1 MSTRRTFI
9 RQGGLTA
16 GGLATA
22 TALGAAVLP
31 AAGMSHPGHGAEGLS
46 AGTMNSTGTMNSAG
60 TMNSSGTGAA
70 GGVRI
75 SKMFVEPLSIEMEP
89 FPIALGVMTHL
100 DNAFVR
106 IVLENGIEGYGEAA
120 PIMTISGENQ
130 QTILG
135 TINSC
140 REFIVG
146 QEINNYRSIAY
157 TLKSAFWAQSAARCA
172 IEMALLDAWTKTLNI
187 PFSSFLGGTENRI
200 ETDYTISIVPPAQ
213 AKTEAVQL
221 AAEGYRTLK
230 TKVGINLTEDID
242 RVLAIHDGA
251 PRCEILV
258 DANQGYSPKT
268 ALRFINE
275 VVKHGIYPVLFE
287 QPVHKN
293 DLAGMKYVR
302 DNTEII
308 VCADESVFTRADAI
322 DIVRTGCADAINIKL
337 MKSCIIEALDI
348 AAIARSANLKLMIGC
363 MVETNLALGCAV
375 HFAAGVGGFEFVDL
389 DPSFDAS
396 ECPVKGGPV
405 YKAPY
410 WTIGPE
416 PGLGFLGRQ

>member
-22 TALGAAVLP
+22 TALGASVLP
-31 AAGMSHPGHGAEGLS
+31 AAGMALPLPGTAIGFPLPGEAEGIK
-46 AGTMNSTGTMNSAG
+46 
-60 TMNSSGTGAA
+60 
-70 GGVRI
+70 I
-75 SKMFVEPLSIEMEP
+75 SRMFAEPLSIEMEP

-135 TINSC
+135 TLNSC

-146 QEINNYRSIAY
+146 QDINNYRSIAY
-157 TLKSAFWAQSAARCA
+157 TIKSAFWAQSAARCA
-172 IEMALLDAWTKTLNI
+172 IEMALLDAYTKTLNI
-187 PFSSFLGGTENRI
+187 PFYRFLGGTEKRI
-200 ETDYTISIVPPAQ
+200 ETDYTVSIVPPLQ
-213 AKTEAVQL
+213 ARKEASEL
-221 AAEGYRTLK
+221 AAEGYRTIK
-230 TKVGINLTEDID
+230 TKVGINLTEDIE
-242 RVLAIHDGA
+242 RVLAIRDGA
-251 PRCEILV
+251 PGCGILI

-275 VVKHGIYPVLFE
+275 VVRQGIHPVLFE
-287 QPVHKN
+287 QPVLKS

-302 DNTEII
+302 DNTEVP
-308 VCADESVFTRADAI
+308 VCADESVFTAADAI
-322 DIVRTGCADAINIKL
+322 EIVRTGCADAINIKL

-396 ECPVKGGPV
+396 ECPVSGGPV

-410 WTIGPE
+410 WTLGPE
-416 PGLGFLGRQ
+416 PGLGFRFRQ

>member
-1 MSTRRTFI
+1 MTTRRTFI

-16 GGLATA
+16 GGLAAA
-22 TALGAAVLP
+22 TALGASVFP
-31 AAGMSHPGHGAEGLS
+31 AAELNSREQEGIK
-46 AGTMNSTGTMNSAG
+46 GIK
-60 TMNSSGTGAA
+60 
-70 GGVRI
+70 I
-75 SKMFVEPLSIEMEP
+75 SRMYAEPLSIAMEP

-135 TINSC
+135 TLNSC

-146 QEINNYRSIAY
+146 QDINNYRSIAR

-172 IEMALLDAWTKTLNI
+172 IEMALLDAYTKTLNI
-187 PFSSFLGGTENRI
+187 PFCRFLGGTENRV
-200 ETDYTISIVPPAQ
+200 ETDYTVSIVSPEE
-213 AKTEAVQL
+213 AKKEAIQL
-221 AAEGYRTLK
+221 AAEGYRTIK

-242 RVLAIHDGA
+242 RVLAIRDGA
-251 PRCEILV
+251 PGCGILI

-275 VVKHGIYPVLFE
+275 VVNHGIHPVLFE
-287 QPVHKN
+287 QPVLKS
-293 DLAGMKYVR
+293 DLAGMKFVR
-302 DNTEII
+302 DNTEVP
-308 VCADESVFTRADAI
+308 VCADESVFTAADAI
-322 DIVRTGCADAINIKL
+322 EVVRTGCADAINIKL
-337 MKSCIIEALDI
+337 MKSCLLESLDI

-363 MVETNLALGCAV
+363 MVETSLALGCAV
-375 HFAAGVGGFEFVDL
+375 HFAAGVGGFEFIDL

-396 ECPVKGGPV
+396 ECPVQGGPV
-405 YKAPY
+405 YRAPY

-416 PGLGFLGRQ
+416 PGLGFRSRQ

>member
-1 MSTRRTFI
+1 MTTRRTFI
-9 RQGGLTA
+9 KQGGLTA
-16 GGLATA
+16 GGLAAAST
-22 TALGAAVLP
+22 LGATVLP
-31 AAGMSHPGHGAEGLS
+31 AEAIISKGPGTAEG
-46 AGTMNSTGTMNSAG
+46 
-60 TMNSSGTGAA
+60 
-70 GGVRI
+70 VKI
-75 SKMFVEPLSIEMEP
+75 SKMFIEPLTIEMEP

-135 TINSC
+135 TLNSC

-146 QEINNYRSIAY
+146 QDINNYRSIAY
-157 TLKSAFWAQSAARCA
+157 TLKSAFWAQATARCA
-172 IEMALLDAWTKTLNI
+172 IEMALLDAYTKTLKI
-187 PFSSFLGGTENRI
+187 PFYRFLGGTENRV
-200 ETDYTISIVPPAQ
+200 ETDYTIAIVPAEQ
-213 AKTEAVQL
+213 AKKEAAEL
-221 AAEGYRTLK
+221 AASGFRVIK
-230 TKVGINLTEDID
+230 TKVGVNLKEDVD
-242 RVLAIHDGA
+242 RVLAIRDGA
-251 PRCEILV
+251 PDCGILI

-275 VVKHGIYPVLFE
+275 VVNHGIYPVMFE
-287 QPVHKN
+287 QPVHKD

-302 DNTEII
+302 DNTEIL
-308 VCADESVFTRADAI
+308 VGADESVFTRADAI
-322 DIVRTGCADAINIKL
+322 NIVRTGCADAINIKL

-375 HFAAGVGGFEFVDL
+375 HFAAGVGGFEFIDL
-389 DPSFDAS
+389 DPSFDIS
-396 ECPVKGGPV
+396 ECPVSGGPV
-405 YKAPY
+405 YSAPC

-416 PGLGFLGRQ
+416 HGLGFRSRQQALGKRQ

>member
-9 RQGGLTA
+9 KQGGLTA

-22 TALGAAVLP
+22 TALGASVLHP
-31 AAGMSHPGHGAEGLS
+31 AEAGFAGRKAAEGIK
-46 AGTMNSTGTMNSAG
+46 
-60 TMNSSGTGAA
+60 
-70 GGVRI
+70 I
-75 SKMFVEPLSIEMEP
+75 SRMFVEPLSIEMDP

-135 TINSC
+135 TLNSC

-146 QEINNYRSIAY
+146 QDINNYRAISY
-157 TLKSAFWAQSAARCA
+157 TLKSAFWAQATARCA
-172 IEMALLDAWTKTLNI
+172 VEMALLDAYTKTLKI
-187 PFSSFLGGTENRI
+187 PFYRFLGGTETKV
-200 ETDYTISIVPPAQ
+200 ETDYTIAIVPAEQ
-213 AKTEAVQL
+213 AKKEALQL
-221 AAEGYRTLK
+221 ASEGFRVIK
-230 TKVGINLTEDID
+230 TKVGTSLKEDVE
-242 RVLAIHDGA
+242 RVLAIRDGA
-251 PRCEILV
+251 PGCGILI

-275 VVKHGIYPVLFE
+275 VVNQGIYPVMFE

-302 DNTEII
+302 DNTEIL
-308 VCADESVFTRADAI
+308 VGADESVFTRADAI
-322 DIVRTGCADAINIKL
+322 NIVRTGCADAINIKL

-389 DPSFDAS
+389 DPSFDIS
-396 ECPVKGGPV
+396 ECPVGGGPV
-405 YKAPY
+405 YSAPF

-416 PGLGFLGRQ
+416 PGLGFASR

>member
-9 RQGGLTA
+9 KQGGLTA

-22 TALGAAVLP
+22 TVLTSSMLP
-31 AAGMSHPGHGAEGLS
+31 DEGFYS
-46 AGTMNSTGTMNSAG
+46 RKTGEMQG
-60 TMNSSGTGAA
+60 IK
-70 GGVRI
+70 I
-75 SKMFVEPLSIEMEP
+75 SKMFIEPINIEMEP

-100 DNAFVR
+100 ENALVT
-106 IVLENGIEGYGEAA
+106 IVLENGIEGFGEAA
-120 PIMTISGENQ
+120 AIMQINGENLA
-130 QTILG
+130 TILG
-135 TINSC
+135 TLNSC
-140 REFIVG
+140 KDFVVG
-146 QEINNYRSIAY
+146 QDINNYRAIAY

-172 IEMALLDAWTKTLNI
+172 IEMALLDAYTKTLKI
-187 PFSSFLGGTENRI
+187 PFYRFLGGTENRI
-200 ETDYTISIVPPAQ
+200 ETDYTIAIVPAEQ
-213 AKTEAVQL
+213 AKKEAIQL
-221 AAEGYRTLK
+221 AAEGFRVIK
-230 TKVGINLTEDID
+230 TKVGTNLTKDVD

-251 PRCEILV
+251 PDCGILI

-275 VVKHGIYPVLFE
+275 VLNHGIYPVMFE

-302 DNTEII
+302 DNTPIM
-308 VCADESVFTRADAI
+308 VGADESVFTATDAI
-322 DIVRTGCADAINIKL
+322 NIVRTGCADAINIKL
-337 MKSCIIEALDI
+337 SKSCLIEALDI

-375 HFAAGVGGFEFVDL
+375 QFAAGVGGFEFIDL

-396 ECPVKGGPV
+396 ECPVSGGPV

-416 PGLGFLGRQ
+416 PGLGFSSRQSAVSSRQS

>member
-1 MSTRRTFI
+1 MTTRRSFI
-9 RQGGLTA
+9 RQSGLTA

-22 TALGAAVLP
+22 TALGASVFP
-31 AAGMSHPGHGAEGLS
+31 AGKDNSRKQEGI
-46 AGTMNSTGTMNSAG
+46 
-60 TMNSSGTGAA
+60 SGLK
-70 GGVRI
+70 I

-100 DNAFVR
+100 DNALVTV
-106 IVLENGIEGYGEAA
+106 VLENGLEGYGEAA
-120 PIMTISGENQ
+120 PIITISGENQ

-135 TINSC
+135 TLNSC

-146 QEINNYRSIAY
+146 QDINNYRSIAY
-157 TLKSAFWAQSAARCA
+157 TLKSAFWAQSVARCA
-172 IEMALLDAWTKTLNI
+172 IEMALLDAYTKSLKI
-187 PFSSFLGGTENRI
+187 PFYRFLGGTDNRV
-200 ETDYTISIVPPAQ
+200 ETDYTIAIVPAEQ
-213 AKTEAVQL
+213 AKKEAAEL
-221 AAEGYRTLK
+221 AAEGFRVIK
-230 TKVGINLTEDID
+230 TKVGVSLKEDVD
-242 RVLAIHDGA
+242 RVLAIRDGA
-251 PRCEILV
+251 PDCGILI

-275 VVKHGIYPVLFE
+275 VVNHGIYPVMFE

-302 DNTEII
+302 DNTEIL
-308 VCADESVFTRADAI
+308 VGADESVFTRADAI
-322 DIVRTGCADAINIKL
+322 NVVRTGCADAINIKL

-348 AAIARSANLKLMIGC
+348 AAVARSANLKLMIGC

-375 HFAAGVGGFEFVDL
+375 HFAAGVGGFEFIDL

-396 ECPVKGGPV
+396 ECPVSGGPV
-405 YKAPY
+405 YKAPF

-416 PGLGFLGRQ
+416 PGLGFGTRQ